1 MGALKIFLFI
11 FLVLPLILVG
21 ILFLFVITSLG
32 PFPIAASL
40 AFVSLFLILIPIG
53 IGVFGFWLW
62 MLIDLL
68 QRDNFQDK
76 LLWAVVLLLIPF
88 IGAILYY
95 FIVYSKLPRKGTQ
108 LSSKK

>member
-11 FLVLPLILVG
+11 FMVLPLILVG
-21 ILFLFVITSLG
+21 IML
-32 PFPIAASL
+32 
-40 AFVSLFLILIPIG
+40 LILPLTGLFSIAYAGLIILLIIPIG